1 MLSNFTHVRLFVTL
15 LTVSHKAPLSM
26 EFSRQGY
33 WSGLPF
39 PSPGDLPDSGIR
51 VTSLESLALAGGFFT
66 TSATWDALCYPF
78 MILGFSLILA

>member
-1 MLSNFTHVRLFVTL
+1 MLSHFTHVRLFVTPW
-15 LTVSHKAPLSM
+15 TVTHKAPLSM

-39 PSPGDLPDSGIR
+39 PSPGDLPNPGIKL
-51 VTSLESLALAGGFFT
+51 TSLESLALAGGFFT
-66 TSATWDALCYPF
+66 TSCTWDALCYPF